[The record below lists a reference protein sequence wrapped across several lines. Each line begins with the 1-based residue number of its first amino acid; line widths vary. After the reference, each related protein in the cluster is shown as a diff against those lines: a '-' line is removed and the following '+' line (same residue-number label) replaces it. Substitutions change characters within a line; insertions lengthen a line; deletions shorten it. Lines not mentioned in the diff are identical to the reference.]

1 MQIAG
6 NLAPTGQVGVAYSA
20 SFSASGGTAPYHYFL
35 KAGTLPS
42 GIILNATTGVAAGT
56 PNTAGTKTGIKIKA
70 VDALGVEADT
80 LAMSVSI
87 SPAA

>member
-20 SFSASGGTAPYHYFL
+20 SFSASGGSAPYRYFL
-35 KAGTLPS
+35 KQGSLPP
-42 GIILNATTGVAAGT
+42 GILLNATTGVAAGT
-56 PNTAGTKTGIKIKA
+56 PNAAGTKTGIKIKA
-70 VDALGVEADT
+70 LDANNVEADT
-80 LAMSVSI
+80 IAMSVAI